1 MTSIRPSPRPTLR
14 AGRFAFVFLTIV
26 MAAPPAQAAGINL
39 AWDDCGR
46 AGKADLAASCLETP
60 IPYVLVGSVVPPP
73 GLTRVNGFQAYIDVQ
88 FEGSTMPSWW
98 EMGTG
103 CRAGKISATFDFNSG
118 PYSCS
123 QIWETVPTGGML
135 YEEGRM
141 YGGVVLGSPAGNRAY
156 IRVIAAVAEQYE
168 RSMSPG
174 TEYYLFKLSILKSG
188 TLSCSGCKTPACI
201 QLSMVRLTQ
210 PEPLDDAFVT
220 ERADMNSATWQG
232 GIGSPDSDLPSCRA
246 DAVQNRSWGQVKN
259 LYR

>member
-1 MTSIRPSPRPTLR
+1 MTSFRSSPRPTLR
-14 AGRFAFVFLTIV
+14 AGRVAFALVVL
-26 MAAPPAQAAGINL
+26 ALWPAVAVAAGINL

-46 AGKADLAASCLETP
+46 AGKQDLAASCVETP

-88 FEGSTMPSWW
+88 MEGTTLPSWW

-103 CRAGKISATFDFNSG
+103 CRSGKISASFDFTSG
-118 PYSCS
+118 PYTCS
-123 QIWETVPTGGML
+123 QVWEKVPIGGMH
-135 YEEGRM
+135 YAERTM
-141 YGGVVLGSPAGNRAY
+141 YAGSVLGSPAGNRAY
-156 IRVIAAVAEQYE
+156 IQIIAAVEEQFE
-168 RSMSPG
+168 RAVTPG
-174 TEYYLFKLSILKSG
+174 TEYYLFKLSIIKSG
-188 TLSCSGCKTPACI
+188 TLSCTGCKTPACI

-210 PEPLDDAFVT
+210 PEPLDDAFIT
-220 ERADMNSATWQG
+220 ERADMNAATWQG